1 MKGRYY
7 IGLMSGTSLD
17 GIDAAM
23 IDEENEGRVIAAL
36 TRRFPEPLATRLE
49 TATISEAPPVAE
61 LMALDREV
69 ASAFADAT
77 HAVLQR
83 AGLESGDITAI
94 GSHGHTLRHLA
105 TGDGVITWQIG
116 DPNHLAAATG
126 IPVVADFRR
135 RDTAEGGQGA
145 PLVPAFHAAR
155 FADDRN
161 HRAVLNLG
169 GMANIT
175 ILPPARDATVT
186 GFDTGPGN
194 ILLNEWARRH
204 LDQPMDLDGAWSE
217 CGRVRTELLARALDD
232 PFFKQAP
239 PKSTGRET
247 FNAAWLDRLGPEA
260 WDPCD
265 VQATLVALTART
277 VADAVRTHAPSTSEL
292 LICGGGIHNRALVG
306 ALVEE
311 LDGIRVAS
319 TAERGLDPDWV
330 EAAAF
335 AWLARER
342 LARRPG
348 NEPGV
353 TGARR
358 RVILGGIYAP

>member
-1 MKGRYY
+1 MAERYY

-17 GIDAAM
+17 GVDAAV
-23 IDEENEGRVIAAL
+23 IDEAAGGAVLSAL
-36 TRRFPEPLATRLE
+36 TRPYPEALKSRLE
-49 TATISEAPPVAE
+49 QACAVEAPAVGE

-69 ASAFADAT
+69 AIVFADA
-77 HAVLQR
+77 AR
-83 AGLESGDITAI
+83 AALDQAALGAGDITAI
-94 GSHGHTLRHLA
+94 GSHGHTVRHLA

-155 FADDRN
+155 FGHAGR

-175 ILPPARDATVT
+175 ILPPSGSGHVS

-204 LDQPMDLDGAWSE
+204 LDQPLDPGGDWGAT
-217 CGRVRTELLARALDD
+217 GRVQPELLTRALAD
-232 PFFKQAP
+232 PFFSQPP

-247 FNAAWLDRLGPEA
+247 FNADWLDRLGPEA
-260 WDPCD
+260 WPPAD

-277 VADAVRTHAPSTSEL
+277 VADAVRLHAPRTEEL
-292 LICGGGIHNRALVG
+292 LVCGGGVHNRALLG
-306 ALVEE
+306 ALDGE
-311 LDGIRVAS
+311 LDGVAIAT
-319 TAERGLDPDWV
+319 TAEYGLDPDWV

-342 LARRPG
+342 LAQRPG

-358 RVILGGIYAP
+358 RVILGGVYGP